1 MESNLVT
8 GATGLVGMHIVLDLL
23 SQNKKVCATFT
34 KNSNR
39 SIIKHVFSHYGF
51 SNYYDKVKWIKMDL
65 EDVTEVYQAIKGVDF
80 VYHSGAIVSFNK
92 SDYEQMRRINI
103 EGTTNIVNACLEHK
117 IKKLAFISSVAS
129 IGREGKGKYS
139 EKNKWNSRKE
149 NSFYALTKY
158 KAENE
163 VWRGMEEGLNAVITN
178 PGIIIGPSHWG
189 RSSTTIFKQ
198 IHKGLSYFP
207 EGKNGFIDVR
217 DVARATIALMDSKI
231 NRERFILVGEN
242 LPYKSVFDDI
252 ALCLNKPKPYKKAT
266 KSLLE
271 IAWRLEAIRCFI
283 TNKKQSI
290 TKETART
297 ASQINI
303 YENQKII
310 NALNYNFKTI
320 KEAISN
326 TSKFLLKVK

>member
-1 MESNLVT
+1 
-8 GATGLVGMHIVLDLL
+8 
-23 SQNKKVCATFT
+23 
-34 KNSNR
+34 
-39 SIIKHVFSHYGF
+39 
-51 SNYYDKVKWIKMDL
+51 
-65 EDVTEVYQAIKGVDF
+65 
-80 VYHSGAIVSFNK
+80 
-92 SDYEQMRRINI
+92 
-103 EGTTNIVNACLEHK
+103 
-117 IKKLAFISSVAS
+117 
-129 IGREGKGKYS
+129 
-139 EKNKWNSRKE
+139 
-149 NSFYALTKY
+149 
-158 KAENE
+158 
-163 VWRGMEEGLNAVITN
+163 
-178 PGIIIGPSHWG
+178 
-189 RSSTTIFKQ
+189 
-198 IHKGLSYFP
+198 
-207 EGKNGFIDVR
+207 
-217 DVARATIALMDSKI
+217 MDSKI
-231 NRERFILVGEN
+231 NRERFLLVGEN